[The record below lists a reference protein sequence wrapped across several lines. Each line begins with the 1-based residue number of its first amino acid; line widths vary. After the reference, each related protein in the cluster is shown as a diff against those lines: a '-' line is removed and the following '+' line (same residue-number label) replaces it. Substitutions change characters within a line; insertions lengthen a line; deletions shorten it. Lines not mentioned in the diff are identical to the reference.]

1 MFSKFVLPVLAL
13 AGALSFAAPAGAQL
27 KIAVINTQRAVLETA
42 EMKKAAAD
50 LQAKY
55 APQQADIEKRTK
67 ELQDIQAKLEN
78 ASKLNQQEAADLQAD
93 GQRKQ
98 RQLQRLTED
107 LQGEVDRERN
117 DILSRGGQ
125 RMQTVVTKL
134 AEEKGLD
141 LVVDSANTLY
151 FKQAMDITN
160 DAIAAYNK
168 QYPVTAATKAP

>member
-1 MFSKFVLPVLAL
+1 MSSKLFLPVLAL
-13 AGALSFAAPAGAQL
+13 AGALTFAAPAGAQL
-27 KIAVINTQRAVLETA
+27 KIGVINTQRAVLETG

-78 ASKLNQQEAADLQAD
+78 ASKLNPQEAADLQAD

-98 RQLQRLTED
+98 RQLQRLTDD

-117 DILSRGGQ
+117 DILNKGGQ
-125 RMQTVVTKL
+125 RMQAVVTKL

-141 LVVDSANTLY
+141 LVVDAANTLY

-168 QYPVTAATKAP
+168 QYPVAAKTP